1 MCRLVYN
8 FMNFIVL
15 SSCVA
20 GVIRG
25 QKFASSVSEATADP
39 FFIHEPENVTVI
51 AGKRVMLKCV
61 VGKNELN
68 RNVQWTFNDFGLGID
83 RRLSDWPHLRM
94 VGNNPNGKIRSFKHF
109 YFYFA

>member
-1 MCRLVYN
+1 MCRLLYN

-15 SSCVA
+15 LSCVA

-25 QKFASSVSEATADP
+25 QKFASSTSEATATGP

-61 VGKNELN
+61 VGKNDLN
-68 RNVQWTFNDFGLGID
+68 RKVQWTFDDFGLGVD

-94 VGNNPNGKIRSFKHF
+94 VGNNPNGKKIFFK
-109 YFYFA
+109 YFVLI

>member
-1 MCRLVYN
+1 MCRLYN
-8 FMNFIVL
+8 FMNFFVL

-25 QKFASSVSEATADP
+25 QNFAASASEAPGP

-61 VGKNELN
+61 VGNNDLN
-68 RNVQWTFNDFGLGID
+68 RKVQWTFDDFGLGVD

-94 VGNNPNGKIRSFKHF
+94 VGNNPNGKKIFFK
-109 YFYFA
+109 YFVLI

>member
-1 MCRLVYN
+1 MQKCWKVFNLH
-8 FMNFIVL
+8 
-15 SSCVA
+15 
-20 GVIRG
+20 G
-25 QKFASSVSEATADP
+25 QLLIAAMKFASSASEATATGP

-94 VGNNPNGKIRSFKHF
+94 VGNNPNGKIRSFKQ
-109 YFYFA
+109 YTTR